1 MGLEIVEEIK
11 NDEKTSEN
19 NSNLIRDHSNKKESD
34 SDDDSESDGSSV
46 YSDRNFRRENL
57 TVTLTAQEPHTEEPQ
72 NEVEILD
79 QVSATSES
87 NVSNISSNSRKRRR
101 NSDTKMCCVQSF
113 GLSDIQDTT
122 INYFEKVTLS
132 NHPKIKEIDVP
143 EIVLYRINSKNAQTA
158 FKLRREEDLSVL
170 TIKSKP
176 YKEGCFQKITGS
188 VISSRKMPCDFY
200 ATLID
205 LKTLEEVQEE
215 RSAFLH
221 VFKTKEICLFLSK
234 FELQVS
240 NSNRIYN
247 VMPLKRHTNRNQS
260 LNEMIGERNLL
271 FLSHLRRASPQIN
284 HIRKEPIKP
293 TKKTEEMN

>member
-143 EIVLYRINSKNAQTA
+143 EIVLYRINSKSAQTA

-176 YKEGCFQKITGS
+176 
-188 VISSRKMPCDFY
+188 
-200 ATLID
+200 
-205 LKTLEEVQEE
+205 
-215 RSAFLH
+215 
-221 VFKTKEICLFLSK
+221 
-234 FELQVS
+234 
-240 NSNRIYN
+240 
-247 VMPLKRHTNRNQS
+247 
-260 LNEMIGERNLL
+260 
-271 FLSHLRRASPQIN
+271 
-284 HIRKEPIKP
+284 
-293 TKKTEEMN
+293 